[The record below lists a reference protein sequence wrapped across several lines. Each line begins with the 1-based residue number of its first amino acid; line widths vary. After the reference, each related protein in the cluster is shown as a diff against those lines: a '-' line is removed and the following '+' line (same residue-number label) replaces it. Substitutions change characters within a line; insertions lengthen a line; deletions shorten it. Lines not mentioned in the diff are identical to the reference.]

1 MQTFETNQI
10 PFAFL
15 DIFKSVIRGGD
26 SRIFITS
33 LVDTR
38 LKTQRLIKKDAIKEV
53 VKVNGQGYSK
63 DPFHSVTVVFEPC

>member
-26 SRIFITS
+26 SRIFLLL
-33 LVDTR
+33 LVDTA
-38 LKTQRLIKKDAIKEV
+38 KNTEINQKDAIKEV
-53 VKVNGQGYSK
+53 VKVNGK
-63 DPFHSVTVVFEPC
+63 DTKRPLSPVTVVFEPC